1 MTIPDVGSLTAL
13 VIRAEV
19 GDIHRFRSTEALIC
33 YCGLNP
39 CVFQTSETLR
49 YGKLNKACNKFLKY
63 VLVLRAQGMSRSKK
77 VNPMRQTYWRLAFK
91 GKNSAKI
98 AVARQL
104 ARVVYRM
111 LKNNECW
118 DASKITQRREL
129 SASKAA

>member
-1 MTIPDVGSLTAL
+1 MTAL

-19 GDIHRFRSTEALIC
+19 GTIDRFGSAEALIC

-39 CVFQTSETLR
+39 TVFQTSDTIH

-63 VLVLRAQGMSRSKK
+63 VMVLRAQGMSRSKAD
-77 VNPMRQTYWRLAFK
+77 NPMRQTYWRMVLK
-91 GKNSAKI
+91 GKNCAKI

-104 ARVVYRM
+104 VRVIYRM
-111 LKNNECW
+111 LKNEECW